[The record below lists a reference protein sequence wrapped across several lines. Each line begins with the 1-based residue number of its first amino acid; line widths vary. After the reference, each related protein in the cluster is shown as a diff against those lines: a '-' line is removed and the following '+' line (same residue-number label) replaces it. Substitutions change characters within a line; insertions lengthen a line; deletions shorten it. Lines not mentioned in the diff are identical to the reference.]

1 MPAPPCQSFKN
12 LLWFVAV
19 LTIGNWLFVQ
29 GSAQVIPCEIQCLN
43 TNVSSSRQDYL
54 EDCTIAPKAPF
65 VSYIGSHNVTLRWNP
80 ANISG
85 ITYMVQSKYVN
96 FPSEWENT
104 KTVTELSY
112 TVSDLQPY
120 TEYFFRVIWIICQ
133 LQFYSKPS
141 PAYKTLA
148 YGAPASAPVIESLH
162 SFSSNTIEVSW
173 LPPLFPNG
181 PIVGYNLKLSVDGE
195 IPIHFLLIEKQ
206 LFQFYGTKAT
216 TTYRLS
222 ITAVNKDG
230 EGPAAE
236 ANITTLGSAV
246 PDKSQ
251 WFFMS
256 RNDTLKWWENLEYDV
271 HEAQCLTTRSKIH
284 SVSVNVHTQA
294 VYFSEANYVW
304 WKGATNMT
312 DTSDLKI
319 FHIGHGTIT
328 SLCVDWLYD
337 KMYFIR
343 YNQIYTCNLMNC
355 TSTANIPV
363 QDVQKPRKITAD
375 PYNGYLFLLL
385 DDGIHRMNLPEP
397 SINTNITEHII
408 KHNDI
413 QDFILTVQSKRIVYA
428 RRVDADMFYL
438 MSVFLDGSDEKLLR
452 QIHDGSIKGIKSFLY
467 FNDSLM
473 FTDGDNVWYEE
484 FLFNSYWYN
493 EYLVTCNTAAPPSS
507 GYDNMILYGES
518 TQPVPVPGIPEHVSV
533 VFGSKSVEILWK
545 PPKLTIGASPTAW
558 QKWIYRVY
566 ILSEHT
572 LCEMI
577 SNITLT
583 EITVTGLNL
592 STRYQVAVQA
602 SSPAGESKWTEPVEG
617 TTLCPA
623 DEDPYFL
630 AVGFTGIWR
639 QPLDMFGPGQL
650 ISDKL
655 RYVSDLDWYN
665 GTIYWSNE
673 TGHVH
678 LWKIENT
685 TDFSPLYVSEIRRA
699 GPLTFDWIGQC
710 IYWADKLNPKIYRT
724 SLRTHDSETV
734 KVISSLVKD
743 LAVDSV
749 SAFLYWTTGYTVES
763 SRLNG
768 QDHVVIQNLTLS
780 STLQVVAL
788 TLNLKEGQ
796 IYWLAKNG
804 LHINMYQA
812 NTRSEGMFDM
822 KVTQHASWGYSEITQ
837 HALMFH
843 CNRLFWINGQKYITV
858 QEINQSSCTPL
869 SQPAEFTSFTLGL
882 NALKP
887 FPGNFSYA
895 PEVIPGIILSS
906 SFKIRGNYS
915 DFIIQWT
922 GPSNTEYGSLFYC
935 VESTV
940 LQELLR
946 ARYNDCLTPETFT
959 DSFYA
964 VKGLE
969 PYTEFDFAVTPHTY
983 WARGPT
989 TSLTL
994 HAPEEVPSPPL
1005 NPRVYSLQNA
1015 SIFNRTDTGAEL
1027 RWDAP
1032 RMSNGILINFAVSYR
1047 VINESTVGL
1056 WITVNTTALSKSFM
1070 LYGLSPGLLLQ
1081 FQVQAYTSAGPG
1093 PFSEVAEAFFS
1104 GYFEFSAKSKT
1115 KKSQIVPPQEYQ
1127 KFENQ
1132 KMCQTADGI
1141 HMPKKLTSV
1150 DSYIHPAPVL
1160 ITTSINGISFHDVDR
1175 KQTLWNLKVENLR
1188 MISYIAHDEQ
1198 VFYLDNDTLI
1208 LSDLKCQSTVLLLK
1222 DALLSG
1228 CQGMTVDW
1236 IARHIY
1242 LLVHSEQNGTQ
1253 LLFIDLE
1260 QKEKVLNHLNSSEI
1274 SPKLTFHSI
1283 VSYPLLSRIY
1293 WINSSENGNRLSFY
1307 DRINDTIVGMFRH
1320 YKKTPTT
1327 TSNCDCY
1334 EKNCALG
1341 TIISLDTTDKNN
1353 SYIFFLC
1360 NVTEIWSSDLDGC
1373 HCWNVIS
1380 VPLLPGASITSLS
1393 VDDYFI
1399 YWSIENIEKTSIYH
1413 ARKITKVPF
1422 LLQTSHEHIQAT
1434 AYSTSL
1440 QPFPDNGCLV
1450 LASRIN
1456 KPITLSATNSSI
1468 TLRLPPVTS
1477 EVICPFIMSCTPT
1490 YTVIHRKRL
1499 DADHRLPNDSTDVNS
1514 TRLEFQEQIATI
1526 PELQPFSSY
1535 EFEISVR
1542 NYYSFL
1548 LDQQPVGTTVTAKTA
1563 YGVPEAATITN
1574 VTILSDSSVNIT
1586 WGEPTKPNGPTDIIR
1601 YQIKANNMPPSPSY
1615 PLRKSEFQNEV
1626 LAWTL
1631 NNLQAGTYY
1640 EFKVLA
1646 FHPDEDWYS
1655 ESSVVYDRTFDAPA
1669 APHNIVPGNI
1679 SLVLEWRAP
1688 EVSIKEYW
1696 FQLKEVTGHSSYQPT
1711 HHHCTTGSVYTCTLM
1726 GVMPN
1731 TINQVQ
1737 AVVVFFTGAQSIS
1750 DPTNFK
1756 TLAGVPSKPGIAQKV
1771 PGDDNTIQWKPALDN
1786 GSNLTYNIL
1795 EYRQLTDVKD
1805 FVPWKLAY
1813 NGSCHDI
1820 CVWKSR
1826 ALDGTFQFRSA
1837 AANMIGL
1844 GNYSDVSEDIQL
1856 YSEDSSFDNVGI
1868 IVGSI
1873 LGILLVLVLVAIF
1886 GKLNQNRNKHIQNIK
1901 DIGAIQEDKE
1911 LAKLR
1916 GLSNAVG
1923 LANACYAVS
1932 TLPTKSE
1939 MENLP
1944 NFPREDLE
1952 LCVFLGSGAFGE
1964 VYQGIAKNILGSGTG
1979 TQKVAVK
1986 TLKSDATDQE
1996 KVEFLK
2002 EAHLM
2007 SQFHHPNILKLLGV
2021 CLYNEPQ
2028 YIILELMDG
2037 GDLLSYLRGARTNSV
2052 VQDTLL
2058 STVHLLD
2065 MSQDISRGCEY
2076 LEKLH
2081 FVHRDLAARNCLV
2094 SVKEYNNPSRKV
2106 KIGDFGLARDV
2117 YKSDYYRKKGEGL
2130 LPVRWMAPE
2139 SLIDGIFSTRSDV
2152 WSFGVLL
2159 WELFSLGQ
2167 QPYQG
2172 YSNMEVLHYVCS
2184 GQRMDS
2190 PDNCPDDMWDIM
2202 LKCWEQNPTGRPTF
2216 SQIQKQLESLK
2227 GCSLRCTRPK
2237 ERRLFL
2243 EGIDNACFED
2253 TDASVVGSASEE
2265 TSLTLMEA
2273 RNVDGLNYL
2282 MVTTL
2287 GNENG

>member
-1 MPAPPCQSFKN
+1 MSNPGIK
-12 LLWFVAV
+12 
-19 LTIGNWLFVQ
+19 
-29 GSAQVIPCEIQCLN
+29 VIPCEIQCLN

-54 EDCTIAPKAPF
+54 EDCTIVPKAPF
-65 VSYIGSHNVTLRWNP
+65 VSYIGSHNITLRWNP

-120 TEYFFRVIWIICQ
+120 TEYFFRVIWILCQ

-181 PIVGYNLKLSVDGE
+181 PIVGYNFKLSVDGE
-195 IPIHFLLIEKQ
+195 IPIHFLLVEKQ
-206 LFQFYGTKAT
+206 QFQFYGTKAT

-256 RNDTLKWWENLEYDV
+256 RNDTLKWWENLKYDV

-337 KMYFIR
+337 KMYFIK

-397 SINTNITEHII
+397 SINTNITEHIV

-428 RRVDADMFYL
+428 RRVGADMFYL

-452 QIHDGSIKGIKSFLY
+452 QNHDGLMKGIKSFLY

-602 SSPAGESKWTEPVEG
+602 SSPAGDSKWTEPVEG

-685 TDFSPLYVSEIRRA
+685 TDFSPLYVSEMRRA

-734 KVISSLVKD
+734 KVISSLVND

-788 TLNLKEGQ
+788 TLNLKDGQ
-796 IYWLAKNG
+796 IYWLVKNG

-822 KVTQHASWGYSEITQ
+822 KVTQHASWGYSEISQ

-858 QEINQSSCTPL
+858 QEVNQSSCTPL

-1005 NPRVYSLQNA
+1005 SPRVYSLQNA
-1015 SIFNRTDTGAEL
+1015 SIFDRTDAGAEL

-1047 VINESTVGL
+1047 VINESMKAQTVGV

-1070 LYGLSPGLLLQ
+1070 LYRLSPGLLLQ

-1093 PFSEVAEAFFS
+1093 PFSEIAEAFFS
-1104 GYFEFSAKSKT
+1104 
-1115 KKSQIVPPQEYQ
+1115 
-1127 KFENQ
+1127 
-1132 KMCQTADGI
+1132 D
-1141 HMPKKLTSV
+1141 
-1150 DSYIHPAPVL
+1150 IHPAPVL
-1160 ITTSINGISFHDVDR
+1160 ITTSLNGISFHDVDR

-1222 DALLSG
+1222 DARLSG

-1236 IARHIY
+1236 ISRHIY
-1242 LLVHSEQNGTQ
+1242 LPVHSEQNGTQ

-1260 QKEKVLNHLNSSEI
+1260 QKEKVLNHLNSSER
-1274 SPKLTFHSI
+1274 SPNLTFHTI

-1307 DRINDTIVGMFRH
+1307 DRINDTIV
-1320 YKKTPTT
+1320 
-1327 TSNCDCY
+1327 
-1334 EKNCALG
+1334 
-1341 TIISLDTTDKNN
+1341 
-1353 SYIFFLC
+1353 
-1360 NVTEIWSSDLDGC
+1360 
-1373 HCWNVIS
+1373 
-1380 VPLLPGASITSLS
+1380 
-1393 VDDYFI
+1393 
-1399 YWSIENIEKTSIYH
+1399 
-1413 ARKITKVPF
+1413 
-1422 LLQTSHEHIQAT
+1422 
-1434 AYSTSL
+1434 
-1440 QPFPDNGCLV
+1440 DNGCLV
-1450 LASRIN
+1450 LASRID
-1456 KPITLSATNSSI
+1456 KPITLSATNTSI
-1468 TLRLPPVTS
+1468 TLLLPPVTT

-1548 LDQQPVGTTVTAKTA
+1548 LGQQPVGTTVTAKTA

-1586 WGEPTKPNGPTDIIR
+1586 WEEPTKPNGPTDIIR

-1688 EVSIKEYW
+1688 EVSTKEYW
-1696 FQLKEVTGHSSYQPT
+1696 FQLKEVTGHSSYKPT

-1771 PGDDNTIQWKPALDN
+1771 PGDDNTIQWKTALDN

-1795 EYRQLTDVKD
+1795 EYRQVTDVKD
-1805 FVPWKLAY
+1805 LVPWKLAY

-1826 ALDGTFQFRSA
+1826 ALDGTFLFRSA

-1873 LGILLVLVLVAIF
+1873 LGIVLVLVLVAVFVLVIY
-1886 GKLNQNRNKHIQNIK
+1886 KRLNQNRNKHIQNIK
-1901 DIGAIQEDKE
+1901 NIGAIQEDKE

-1932 TLPTKSE
+1932 TLPTKGE

-1979 TQKVAVK
+1979 SQKVAVK

-2052 VQDTLL
+2052 QDTLL
-2058 STVHLLD
+2058 PTVHLLD
-2065 MSQDISRGCEY
+2065 MSLDISRGCEY

-2190 PDNCPDDMWDIM
+2190 PDNCPDDIKWY
-2202 LKCWEQNPTGRPTF
+2202 
-2216 SQIQKQLESLK
+2216 ESMFK
-2227 GCSLRCTRPK
+2227 VY
-2237 ERRLFL
+2237 FL
-2243 EGIDNACFED
+2243 P
-2253 TDASVVGSASEE
+2253 
-2265 TSLTLMEA
+2265 LQ
-2273 RNVDGLNYL
+2273 
-2282 MVTTL
+2282 
-2287 GNENG
+2287 